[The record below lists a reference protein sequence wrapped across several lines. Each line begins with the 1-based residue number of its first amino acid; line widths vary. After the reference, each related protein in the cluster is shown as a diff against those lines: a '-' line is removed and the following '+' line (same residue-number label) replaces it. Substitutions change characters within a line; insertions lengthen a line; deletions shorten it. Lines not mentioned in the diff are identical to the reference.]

1 MRSAERL
8 SLGLTAVAAA
18 ALLAGCGSVSLQ
30 SRDAAQGASASAAAQ
45 AASAAASAPKSLAS
59 VFSGPAPA
67 STGPIAPATQRA
79 YDDALALMR
88 AGHLAD
94 AERGFRALT
103 QSNPELAGP
112 HANLG
117 LIARSAGRLPEA
129 VSELEK
135 ATTLAPGHAVAWDQL
150 GLTYRQAGEFA
161 KARDA
166 YEHALAINPDYATAV
181 LNLGV
186 LDDLYLAEPAKAL
199 ELYTRYLALVPGG
212 DPAVSKWQADV
223 RRRVPGAAAPAPAA
237 SAAPAAAAPA
247 AAPAAASAP
256 APAAAPAPAP
266 APAPA
271 TKPAA
276 KPAKASKEKKQ

>member
-8 SLGLTAVAAA
+8 SLALTAAAA
-18 ALLAGCGSVSLQ
+18 ALLLAGCSSVKFMG
-30 SRDAAQGASASAAAQ
+30 RGAAQDASASASTPAQ
-45 AASAAASAPKSLAS
+45 AASAAASAAVPDA
-59 VFSGPAPA
+59 GPAPA
-67 STGPIAPATQRA
+67 STGPIPAATQRA
-79 YDDALALMR
+79 YDDALALLR
-88 AGHLAD
+88 AGHVAD
-94 AERGFRALT
+94 AEKGFRALA

-117 LIARSAGRLPEA
+117 VIARNAGRLPEA

-150 GLTYRQAGEFA
+150 GLTYRQAGEFT

-166 YEHALAINPDYATAV
+166 YQHALAINPGYATAV

-186 LDDLYLAEPAKAL
+186 LEDLYLAEPAKAL

-212 DPAVSKWQADV
+212 DPVVTKWQADV
-223 RRRVPGAAAPAPAA
+223 RRRVPGAAAAAA
-237 SAAPAAAAPA
+237 SAASTATTSPAA
-247 AAPAAASAP
+247 AAASAP

-266 APAPA
+266 VPPA
-271 TKPAA
+271 KPAA
-276 KPAKASKEKKQ
+276 KPAKGAKEKKQ

>member
-8 SLGLTAVAAA
+8 RLALTAVAAA
-18 ALLAGCGSVSLQ
+18 SMLAGCGSVGFL
-30 SRDAAQGASASAAAQ
+30 SRDAAQGPSAAASAPAQ
-45 AASAAASAPKSLAS
+45 AASAATAPAAG
-59 VFSGPAPA
+59 VDAGAAPA

-88 AGHLAD
+88 AGHVAD
-94 AERGFRALT
+94 AERGFRALA

-117 LIARSAGRLPEA
+117 VIARNAGRLPEA

-150 GLTYRQAGEFA
+150 GLAYRQAGEFT

-166 YEHALAINPDYATAV
+166 YQHALSINPDYAAAV

-186 LDDLYLAEPAKAL
+186 LEDLYLAEPAKAL
-199 ELYTRYLALVPGG
+199 ELYTRYLALVPG
-212 DPAVSKWQADV
+212 DTVVTKWQADV
-223 RRRVPGAAAPAPAA
+223 RRRVPGAAAPAASAAA
-237 SAAPAAAAPA
+237 SAAP
-247 AAPAAASAP
+247 APAAASAP
-256 APAAAPAPAP
+256 APG
-266 APAPA
+266 
-271 TKPAA
+271 
-276 KPAKASKEKKQ
+276 KASKEKK